1 MNTQDIINKI
11 AKLKDAIEGETDPE
25 VKSRFASKIAALE
38 ADLNKAEEKVEV
50 KIEKQQV
57 AEQKDLTE
65 AEKKIAKLIDEYIL
79 KRKDETL
86 TSIFHY
92 IHFWGGITGRNIY
105 NKNGGFN
112 NNFNLETY
120 KKIVEKIIVL
130 KKDTL
135 YTELKIIEKLFTSIP
150 ELGISF
156 STKHLKFW
164 SLYANQDNIQL
175 PVLDSVLTIRLLHKC
190 TPTWKDYNNY
200 LKHMNEE
207 SLKKDTTISIL
218 ERQLY
223 NHFNQN
229 K

>member
-1 MNTQDIINKI
+1 MVDFPQLEYPKEVPPLEHSERMRKSINGMTTLFNT
-11 AKLKDAIEGETDPE
+11 
-25 VKSRFASKIAALE
+25 
-38 ADLNKAEEKVEV
+38 
-50 KIEKQQV
+50 
-57 AEQKDLTE
+57 
-65 AEKKIAKLIDEYIL
+65 KKIPIDKDKFINNQTNDFGIALQEVEKNIATLIDEYIL
-79 KRKDETL
+79 KRKNETL
-86 TSIFHY
+86 ISIFHY

-105 NKNGGFN
+105 NKNGGFDK
-112 NNFNLETY
+112 NFNIETY

-164 SLYANQDNIQL
+164 SLYANQDKIQL

>member
-1 MNTQDIINKI
+1 MVDFPQLEYPKEVPPLEHSERMRKSINGMTTLFNT
-11 AKLKDAIEGETDPE
+11 
-25 VKSRFASKIAALE
+25 
-38 ADLNKAEEKVEV
+38 
-50 KIEKQQV
+50 
-57 AEQKDLTE
+57 
-65 AEKKIAKLIDEYIL
+65 KKIPIDKDKFINNQTNDFGIALQEVEKNIANLIDEYIL
-79 KRKDETL
+79 KRKNETL
-86 TSIFHY
+86 ISIFHY

-105 NKNGGFN
+105 NKNGGFDK
-112 NNFNLETY
+112 NFNIETY

-164 SLYANQDNIQL
+164 SLYANQDKIQL

-200 LKHMNEE
+200 LKQMQDE
-207 SLKKDTTISIL
+207 SKKNNTTINIL